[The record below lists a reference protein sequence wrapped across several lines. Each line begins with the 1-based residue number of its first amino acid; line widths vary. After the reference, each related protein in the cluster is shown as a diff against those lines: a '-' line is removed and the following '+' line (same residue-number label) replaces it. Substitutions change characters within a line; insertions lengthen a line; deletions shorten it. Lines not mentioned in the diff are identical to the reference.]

1 MTGTRRLLAL
11 TVLATTQ
18 LMVILDGTIVNVA
31 LPAIRRDLGF
41 SDAGLAW
48 VVNGFFVAFA
58 VLLLPAGRLGDLIGP
73 RRVFLAGVA
82 LFTLASLAC
91 GLAWSPASLVAA
103 RVVQGVGGALSTAVV
118 LGLIAQLYDDPAA
131 RGRAFGLLAF
141 VGAAGASVGVVAG
154 GVLTELAGWRWV
166 FLVNAPFGLAVL
178 VAGLR
183 FVDEHPG
190 TGLRAGLAARVPL
203 VPRRV
208 LADRRFLVANAVL
221 FTMTVAGFSFQF
233 LSGLYLQDVLGYPPL
248 RTGLSY
254 LTVTAAIAVSSLVVS
269 SRLAER
275 YGAERVLT
283 GGLVAFVAGL
293 AVLARFPEDGRYWV
307 DVAPALAVVGVGF
320 GLAMPQVTGIAM
332 AAVGA
337 GDTGAASGLVST
349 TQQLGGAVG
358 LAVVAAVAAASGQ
371 SIGLLLAAG
380 VLAVGTAASSY
391 LWTGRPVAGPITP
404 TTASAPSLERC

>member
-1 MTGTRRLLAL
+1 MNRNRPWALA
-11 TVLATTQ
+11 VLATTQ

-31 LPAIRRDLGF
+31 LPAIRRDLGY

-73 RRVFLAGVA
+73 RRVFLSGVA
-82 LFTLASLAC
+82 LFTLASVAC
-91 GLAWSPASLVAA
+91 GLAWSPATLVGA
-103 RVVQGVGGALSTAVV
+103 RVLQGAGGALSTAVV
-118 LGLIAQLYDDPAA
+118 LGLIARLYDDPAA
-131 RGRAFGLLAF
+131 RGRAFGMLAF

-178 VAGLR
+178 LAGLR
-183 FVDEHPG
+183 FVEEYPG
-190 TGLRAGLAARVPL
+190 PGLRAGLAARVPL

-208 LADRRFLVANAVL
+208 LADRRFLIANAVL

-254 LTVTAAIAVSSLVVS
+254 LTVTAAIAISSLLVS

-293 AVLARFPEDGRYWV
+293 AVLARFPEGGHYWI
-307 DVAPALAVVGVGF
+307 DVAPALFVAGTGF

-332 AAVGA
+332 AAAGA

-358 LAVVAAVAAASGQ
+358 LAVVAAVAAATGHSA
-371 SIGLLLAAG
+371 GLLLATA
-380 VLAVGTAASSY
+380 VLAVGTVASTY
-391 LWTGRPVAGPITP
+391 LVARRPHTGPLPAEALP
-404 TTASAPSLERC
+404 APSLERC